1 MGPTFLLLN
10 DQQPCCITHCF
21 RRLHA
26 PSVRPHCTTDHHG
39 LEVFSTLPRWYYLD
53 DGDNNFFWHVNHSSR
68 LPCASSNFFYLVS
81 PLVRQCFLQSTDIV
95 RCFFMMMIKMPLQF
109 YSYGNADFVDGMNQ
123 EVFTKSPRVC
133 QRIFVCVI
141 FFVSFKSLVF
151 VFHWNAL
158 CQFNCTTHIFI

>member
-1 MGPTFLLLN
+1 MITTCRNNTWTMRATFLLLHG
-10 DQQPCCITHCF
+10 QRRCFITPCFHISLRVSLFPQALLLFALIVLQITM
-21 RRLHA
+21 
-26 PSVRPHCTTDHHG
+26 
-39 LEVFSTLPRWYYLD
+39 
-53 DGDNNFFWHVNHSSR
+53 
-68 LPCASSNFFYLVS
+68 
-81 PLVRQCFLQSTDIV
+81 VRQCFLQSTDIV

-123 EVFTKSPRVC
+123 EVFTKSSRVC

-158 CQFNCTTHIFI
+158 C

>member
-1 MGPTFLLLN
+1 MATIISSGMLIILPGFLVNRPTGF
-10 DQQPCCITHCF
+10 H
-21 RRLHA
+21 
-26 PSVRPHCTTDHHG
+26 
-39 LEVFSTLPRWYYLD
+39 
-53 DGDNNFFWHVNHSSR
+53 
-68 LPCASSNFFYLVS
+68 LVS